1 MRNEYLKNQNLF
13 HRPFVTLIQKNYRGH
28 TCRLVAHQLVLNR
41 AAYLVQKRWATY
53 KIVKKCKAIAHDLK
67 IIKVA
72 KQELNLLQIKSVNLI
87 MKYFRGV
94 RQPFYFILFILFI
107 LFYLF
112 YFTCSI

>member
-13 HRPFVTLIQKNYRGH
+13 HRPFVTLIQKVYRGH
-28 TCRLVAHQLVLNR
+28 SCRLVAHQLVLNK

-53 KIVKKCKAIAHDLK
+53 KIVKKCKATAHDLK
-67 IIKVA
+67 IIKVV

-94 RQPFYFILFILFI
+94 KQLFNFIVS
-107 LFYLF
+107 YLI
-112 YFTCSI
+112 FTCNILK